1 MPYSTVPIVDQDGN
15 VTKERVA
22 LNEIK
27 KTIFE
32 IKKTIFQK
40 VKEQKW
46 DHTWWDEEV
55 ELIDERI
62 VKVRRVTRDGVF
74 E

>member
-22 LNEIK
+22 LN
-27 KTIFE
+27 E